1 MDWKFIFAV
10 FIAFVGSATLNIG
23 KGVQKMKVHVFSQ
36 GWGMFKSPYRRDFLW
51 WLAGMGMTASFGP
64 CQWLAIQLVKNP
76 SLPVAMIGVGLVALV
91 VFAVKIIGEKLAP
104 REVTGIVIIIVSTF
118 TLVYKNDPCKNLSV
132 EELEFLP
139 RCIAECT
146 SVNPTNFHEL
156 RECCAKSDRG
166 GVHST
171 IEQCVTPLVKAKK
184 VGDPTVDESAQPSMS
199 YSTFDKKMLLIS
211 LGVLL
216 GIGMLLAVFSLTTS
230 KLHGFS
236 FGFLAGSVNGIALT
250 LVKVAALSA
259 GSMALGAQLKGPWL
273 YLAFIFGILATV
285 FTQIGFWRDRALI
298 VVPTYTSL
306 TMMTPA
312 VMEYLVFG
320 FRLDNIQY
328 LSLLFIVVGVV
339 VLCSGAPEAVIAGD
353 FSSAKE
359 EKPQNES

>member
-51 WLAGMGMTASFGP
+51 WLAGLGMTASFGP
-64 CQWLAIQLVKNP
+64 CQWVAIQLVKNP

-91 VFAVKIIGEKLAP
+91 LFAVKIIGEKLAP
-104 REVTGIVIIIVSTF
+104 REVAGIIIIIVSTF
-118 TLVYKNDPCKNLSV
+118 TLVYKNDPCKTLSV

-139 RCIAECT
+139 RCITECAGV
-146 SVNPTNFHEL
+146 SPTAFGEL
-156 RECCAKSDRG
+156 RECCGRSDR
-166 GVHST
+166 SKLQSS
-171 IEQCVTPLVKAKK
+171 IEQCVAPLAKSKKAGS
-184 VGDPTVDESAQPSMS
+184 VMGEGEQTAAAHPA
-199 YSTFDKKMLLIS
+199 FDKKILLIS

-216 GIGMLLAVFSLTTS
+216 GIDLLLAVFSLTTR

-273 YLAFIFGILATV
+273 YLAFLFGIFATV

-320 FRLDNIQY
+320 FRLDTVQY
-328 LSLLFIVVGVV
+328 LSLLFIVAGVV

-353 FSSAKE
+353 FAALKE
-359 EKPQNES
+359 EKG

>member
-1 MDWKFIFAV
+1 MDLKFIFAV

-36 GWGMFKSPYRRDFLW
+36 GWGMFKKPYRRDFLW
-51 WLAGMGMTASFGP
+51 WLAGLGMTASFGP
-64 CQWLAIQLVKNP
+64 CQWVAIQLVKNP

-91 VFAVKIIGEKLAP
+91 LFAIKIIGEKLAS
-104 REVTGIVIIIVSTF
+104 REVVGIIIIIVSTF

-139 RCIAECT
+139 RCLAECAG
-146 SVNPTNFHEL
+146 VNPTKFNEL
-156 RECCAKSDRG
+156 RECCSRSEG
-166 GVHST
+166 SGLQST
-171 IEQCVTPLVKAKK
+171 IEGCVTPLVKDKK
-184 VGDPTVDESAQPSMS
+184 VGEADIGEAVQASSS
-199 YSTFDKKMLLIS
+199 YAGFDKRILLIS

-216 GIGMLLAVFSLTTS
+216 GIDLLLAIFSLSTR

-250 LVKVAALSA
+250 LVKVAALSE

-312 VMEYLVFG
+312 IMEYLVFG
-320 FRLDNIQY
+320 FRLDTIQY
-328 LSLLFIVVGVV
+328 ASLIFIVLGVV
-339 VLCSGAPEAVIAGD
+339 ILCSGTPEAVLAGD
-353 FSSAKE
+353 FSAVKE
-359 EKPQNES
+359 GKS